1 VIKPVF
7 RQIVIVVILLLA
19 IVVTADIIYESGW
32 FWRLI
37 YPLEYKEVISHYS
50 TKYELDPYLVSAI
63 IYVESRFVPEA
74 CSHKGALGLM
84 QIMPDTGFWIAKEL
98 DYHDFKGDLLYDPE
112 LNIEFGCWYLSN
124 LQQEFGNNINIIL
137 AAYNAGSGNVNDWL
151 KKEWDGKG
159 DSLVKL
165 PFSETREYV
174 DQVISVYKQYL
185 WLYRFN

>member
-1 VIKPVF
+1 VF
-7 RQIVIVVILLLA
+7 RQIVVVVILLLV
-19 IVVTADIIYESGW
+19 IVVTVGIIYESSW

-50 TKYELDPYLVSAI
+50 GKYELDPYLVSAI

-84 QIMPDTGFWIAKEL
+84 QIMPDTGSWIAKEL
-98 DYHDFKGDLLYDPE
+98 NYRDFKRDQLYDPE
-112 LNIEFGCWYLSN
+112 LNIKFGCWYLAN
-124 LQQEFGNNINIIL
+124 LQYEFGDNLFIIL
-137 AAYNAGSGNVNDWL
+137 AAYNAGSGNVTNWL

-174 DQVISVYKQYL
+174 DQVISVYQQYL
-185 WLYRFN
+185 RLYQFN